1 MAAFHF
7 ELVSPE
13 KLLYSGEVDQ
23 VDVPGS
29 EGDFGV
35 LAGHAPLIAMLR
47 PGILT
52 IFADG
57 GNVRVMVGGG
67 FAEANPAGLTVLAD
81 MAMPVDDV
89 DPAVIAGRIKDLE
102 EDVADATDGAA
113 RDRLQRQLDQLKTVQ
128 AALAQ

>member
-1 MAAFHF
+1 MAKFHF
-7 ELVSPE
+7 DLVRPE

-52 IFADG
+52 IYADG
-57 GNVRVMVGGG
+57 SQTRAMITGG
-67 FAEANPAGLTVLAD
+67 FAEANPNGLTVLAD
-81 MAMPVDDV
+81 YAVPADEVDQG
-89 DPAVIAGRIKDLE
+89 ALASQIQDLE
-102 EDVADATDGAA
+102 EDVADAKDGAA
-113 RDRLQRQLDQLKTVQ
+113 RDRIAHKLDQLKAVQ
-128 AALAQ
+128 AALGQ